1 MARPKVYN
9 KKGFPRGESHHRA
22 KLSCFD
28 ISEILRRYANGE
40 PQSRIARSFGVGKTT
55 IWHIVHSRR
64 RNTDP
69 MDIDARLG
77 VDLTQRCKKQ
87 KENPPTR
94 NYVRLAPRT
103 RVNRTEAHWVAWI
116 LRASSIPYIPE
127 KMFLATV
134 IAAAIVDEE
143 NPWRVPVEEREH
155 KSFAPGWFTPA
166 LKNYCR
172 ALNIPPDEL
181 EEEVNFVHFMGR
193 FKHV

>member
-1 MARPKVYN
+1 MARRKSYAT
-9 KKGFPRGESHHRA
+9 GERHHCA
-22 KLSCFD
+22 KLSSAD
-28 ISEILRRYANGE
+28 IAEILRRYADGE
-40 PQSRIARSFGVGKTT
+40 YQRSIARSFGIGTST
-55 IWHIVHSRR
+55 MNHIVHGRR

-94 NYVRLAPRT
+94 NYVRLAPRAQ
-103 RVNRTEAHWVAWI
+103 VNRTEAHWVAWI

-155 KSFAPGWFTPA
+155 TSFAPGWFTPTLQRYCA
-166 LKNYCR
+166 L
-172 ALNIPPDEL
+172 LNIPPEEL
-181 EEEVNFVHFMGR
+181 EEEVNYVHFMGR